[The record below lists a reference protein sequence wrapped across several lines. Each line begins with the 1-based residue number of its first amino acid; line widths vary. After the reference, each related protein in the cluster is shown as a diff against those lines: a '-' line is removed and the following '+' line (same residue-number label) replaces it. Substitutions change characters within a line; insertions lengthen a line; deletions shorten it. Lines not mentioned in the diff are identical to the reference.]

1 MKNTPAL
8 MVRSVKQESFP
19 LRDPEKNVIYVKD
32 FSIEKSIEF
41 SKEFSELNADPAIDV
56 IPIIISSYGGSVNAL
71 LSMLDVISTATKP
84 VATIV
89 SGPAMSCG
97 SILLAAGTKGFRFAA
112 KQSEIL
118 IHEISSGA
126 IGTNTELKNA
136 SQNTDRLN
144 NKIFGL
150 LGSFTGKPAKYFL
163 DKLKASGNVDWYL
176 SAKQAKQLG
185 LVDHVGTPL
194 LVERE

>member
-1 MKNTPAL
+1 MKHLPAL
-8 MVRSVKQESFP
+8 MVKSKKQESFP
-19 LRDPEKNVIYVKD
+19 LRESDKHVIFVKD

-41 SKEFSELNADPAIDV
+41 AKEFNDLNSDHEIDV
-56 IPIIISSYGGSVNAL
+56 ITIIISSYGGSVNAL
-71 LSMLDVISTATKP
+71 LSMLDVISTAIKP

-89 SGPAMSCG
+89 TGPAMSCG
-97 SILLAAGTKGFRFAA
+97 SILLAAGTPGFRFAA

-126 IGTNTELKNA
+126 MGTNTELKNT
-136 SQNTDRLN
+136 SKNVDRLN
-144 NKIFGL
+144 TKIFGL
-150 LGSFTGKPAKYFL
+150 LGSFTGKSAKFFL

-185 LVDHVGTPL
+185 LVDHIGVPL
-194 LVERE
+194 LTERE